1 MGYPRWLSG
10 DQPTPEDLNGLILS
24 ARKTVTEPLASSS
37 TMQNDDELFVA
48 VEASA
53 VYRVELFL
61 LSDSGTA
68 GRLKIGWAAPSGA
81 SLAWAVLGPT
91 TAEST
96 NTAIA
101 SLNMQTRTTT
111 EVASLGGSTSTG
123 VLALA
128 FGTLIVGSTAGNL
141 QFQWAQNAL
150 SVTNTN
156 VRAGSHLLLTRI
168 A

>member
-1 MGYPRWLSG
+1 MGYPRWLAG

-24 ARKTVTEPLASSS
+24 ARKTVTEPLASST

-48 VEASA
+48 AEASA
-53 VYRVELFL
+53 AYRMELFL

-68 GRLKIGWAAPSGA
+68 GKIKIGWSAPSGA
-81 SLAWAVLGPT
+81 SLAWGVLGPAT
-91 TAEST
+91 TEAT
-96 NTAIA
+96 NTAVA
-101 SLNMQTRTTT
+101 SMNMQSRTTT

-128 FGTLIVGSTAGNL
+128 FGTLTVGSTAGTL